1 MGLFTTRQLLGYT
14 EQKVKFRALFLE
26 LFFRRTVNFHTE
38 EVMLDKITGKTPV
51 AAYVSPV
58 VEGKVLRHRG
68 GETRVL
74 RPGYVKPK
82 HEFNYQQAVERLPGE
97 DPAHTAT
104 GSSGISS
111 ATPALTPLML
121 DEASGKLV
129 VWDGQK
135 AGSAVGILVLPL
147 EGTETVLT
155 YYKSGTFATEAIRW
169 PESVDEHKKANA
181 FAGTALSHAA
191 LP

>member
-1 MGLFTTRQLLGYT
+1 MVTKTIT
-14 EQKVKFRALFLE
+14 EQRA
-26 LFFRRTVNFHTE
+26 
-38 EVMLDKITGKTPV
+38 EVRIFAG
-51 AAYVSPV
+51 
-58 VEGKVLRHRG
+58 
-68 GETRVL
+68 
-74 RPGYVKPK
+74 
-82 HEFNYQQAVERLPGE
+82 N
-97 DPAHTAT
+97 DPAHTTT

-121 DEASGKLV
+121 DEATGKLV

-169 PESVDEHKKANA
+169 PDSVDEHK
-181 FAGTALSHAA
+181 
-191 LP
+191 